1 MSQVLRL
8 STSLLGVA
16 LALVVKVYFLEE
28 LPLLKVGWNDLQI
41 YTQVSGSPF
50 WLRDR
55 LKPANLY
62 PARLQVAVRDPRET
76 RSLIPK
82 LRGFEALRPL

>member
-62 PARLQVAVRDPRET
+62 PAWLQVAVRDPRET